1 MKKVQTEMD
10 TVVGSDRLPNVQD
23 MAQLTYTKA
32 TIYEIMRRSSVVPM
46 GTTHSTVRN
55 VEFEGFTIPKNAH
68 VIPLLHAVHMNPE
81 HWDQPEEFRPERFLN
96 EDHSCIVK
104 PEHFL
109 PFGIGQRM
117 CLGDQ
122 LAEKEFF
129 MFFASLLH
137 CFELRNP
144 EGQPLPNLRG
154 VAAVTVTPNDFEVI
168 CVPRLNVTS
177 LTKEQCFTDS
187 TNLWAQMG
195 NSTTTA
201 RIYG

>member
-1 MKKVQTEMD
+1 MLNHQKIVCTLK
-10 TVVGSDRLPNVQD
+10 
-23 MAQLTYTKA
+23 LT
-32 TIYEIMRRSSVVPM
+32 ISFL
-46 GTTHSTVRN
+46 HCRN

-137 CFELRNP
+137 CFELKNP

-195 NSTTTA
+195 STTTA